1 MASATKK
8 PSRWGNL
15 PDRTK
20 VERRERRYGI
30 LSNIV
35 TLLLT
40 CAIIV
45 GGFMLP
51 TFLSPYLDLY
61 QAEVVQLS
69 EPSPGTR
76 VFKDPVVLYPW
87 NLYDEAQLQ
96 TLSPARREF
105 LEVRGIPEWLLAV
118 MQDCGMETTEE
129 DSYYYSLIINSFY
142 YLEPSDSNESGCY
155 FLVDLDLNG
164 DNSPDFSCA
173 VDSFGNFV
181 SFRFSSN
188 AWDSAALQ
196 APIGMP
202 LPTTEENAADK
213 TPVTIDQNTGDN
225 TLQGA
230 TTGTG
235 QSTTTGLEA
244 AAGQGTTAVQGT
256 TTAPVTD
263 PSGTAN
269 GNTTVA
275 DDPNDKT
282 DVLQTNPALEHP
294 PSPDDLNIWSF
305 AYVISREA
313 QLINQKTLFR
323 TFRQIE
329 FVFETRYSYPF
340 TMLLPIQSPE
350 EENLP
355 EIEYI
360 PLELQTLRSDQY
372 LLHIYY
378 LPSGETLVLYLQPT
392 TLKCMGFSLL
402 L

>member
-8 PSRWGNL
+8 PGRWGNL

-20 VERRERRYGI
+20 VERRERRFSI

-61 QAEVVQLS
+61 HDEVVQLS
-69 EPSPGTR
+69 EPPSGAR

-87 NLYDEAQLQ
+87 NLYDETQLQ
-96 TLSPARREF
+96 ALSPVRREF
-105 LEVRGIPEWLLAV
+105 LEARGIPRWLLAV

-142 YLEPSDSNESGCY
+142 YLEPSDNKDSGCY
-155 FLVDLDLNG
+155 FLMDMDLNG
-164 DNSPDFSCA
+164 DRIPDFSCA
-173 VDSFGNFV
+173 VDSFGTLV
-181 SFRFSSN
+181 GFRFSSN
-188 AWDSAALQ
+188 DWDSAALQ

-202 LPTTEENAADK
+202 LPATEENAGDSNPDK
-213 TPVTIDQNTGDN
+213 TPVTGGQNTGNN
-225 TLQGA
+225 TQQGA
-230 TTGTG
+230 SGASGVTG
-235 QSTTTGLEA
+235 QGDP
-244 AAGQGTTAVQGT
+244 AGQGI
-256 TTAPVTD
+256 D
-263 PSGTAN
+263 PSGGAN
-269 GNTTVA
+269 GNTSVA
-275 DDPNDKT
+275 DDPNAKKDSPK
-282 DVLQTNPALEHP
+282 VNPALEHP

-305 AYVISREA
+305 SYVISREA
-313 QLINQKTLFR
+313 QLIYQRTLFK

-329 FVFETRYSYPF
+329 FVFETRYGYPF

-350 EENLP
+350 KEDLP

-360 PLELQTLRSDQY
+360 ALELQTLRSDQY

>member
-1 MASATKK
+1 MASTIKK

-20 VERRERRYGI
+20 DERRERRFSI
-30 LSNIV
+30 LSNIA

-61 QAEVVQLS
+61 QGDMVQLS
-69 EPSPGTR
+69 EPPPSTR

-87 NLYDEAQLQ
+87 NLYDETQLQ

-105 LEVRGIPEWLLAV
+105 LEARGIPKWLLAV
-118 MQDCGMETTEE
+118 MQDCGMETPEE
-129 DSYYYSLIINSFY
+129 NSYYYSLIINSFY
-142 YLEPSDSNESGCY
+142 YLGPSDNNESGCY
-155 FLVDLDLNG
+155 FLMDLDLNG
-164 DNSPDFSCA
+164 DNIPDFSCA
-173 VDSFGNFV
+173 VDSFGTLV
-181 SFRFSSN
+181 GFRFSSN
-188 AWDSAALQ
+188 NWNSTALK

-202 LPTTEENAADK
+202 LPIAEENDGDHDPDK
-213 TPVTIDQNTGDN
+213 APMTEGQNTGDG
-225 TLQGA
+225 TQQGA
-230 TTGTG
+230 TAGP
-235 QSTTTGLEA
+235 
-244 AAGQGTTAVQGT
+244 GQGTTADQETNPNET
-256 TTAPVTD
+256 T
-263 PSGTAN
+263 N

-275 DDPNDKT
+275 DDPNTKT
-282 DVLQTNPALEHP
+282 NIPQANLAQEHP

-313 QLINQKTLFR
+313 QLIYQRTLFN
-323 TFRQIE
+323 TFRQLE
-329 FVFETRYSYPF
+329 FAFETRYGYPF

-350 EENLP
+350 KEDLP

-360 PLELQTLRSDQY
+360 PLELQTLRSNQY

-378 LPSGETLVLYLQPT
+378 LPSGETLVLYLQPN